1 MSVGDMNK
9 RVRALVEWVGR
20 EQASASE
27 RYRRREALKAALGD
41 ATSLGVLSLSDVGD
55 TAVDDMPSSHHLRP
69 PLLPLMTDEKVTEG
83 DIANLGKSTM
93 KMMEELMEELIGF
106 QERFGPGAKSRER
119 RTAVLS

>member
-27 RYRRREALKAALGD
+27 RYRRRDTLQAALRD
-41 ATSLGVLSLSDVGD
+41 ATSLGVLSIGD
-55 TAVDDMPSSHHLRP
+55 GGEMTMDAVPSSHRAP
-69 PLLPLMTDEKVTEG
+69 PPGSIVEEKEPSVCTVHG
-83 DIANLGKSTM
+83 DKSTM

-119 RTAVLS
+119 RTVVLS

>member
-27 RYRRREALKAALGD
+27 RYRRRDTLQAALRD
-41 ATSLGVLSLSDVGD
+41 VTSLGVLSIGD
-55 TAVDDMPSSHHLRP
+55 DGEMVVDGVPSSQLLLAP
-69 PLLPLMTDEKVTEG
+69 PPIIEEKELGVCTVHG
-83 DIANLGKSTM
+83 DKSTM

-106 QERFGPGAKSRER
+106 QEQFGPGAKSRER
-119 RTAVLS
+119 RTVVLS